1 LLFVILFDPLLNFLR
16 LHEVGVVENV
26 VAVKA
31 RHPVS
36 FFVLSLILQR
46 VKLSL
51 SLGHVLIRV
60 VNLHFDVIVLNH
72 VGQL

>member
-1 LLFVILFDPLLNFLR
+1 M
-16 LHEVGVVENV
+16 VENV

-60 VNLHFDVIVLNH
+60 IVLHFDVIVLNH
-72 VGQL
+72 VSQL